1 MSRKING
8 DSVKNSLSLLFV
20 PTARGGGM
28 EINMK
33 NQAFRDF
40 ALIENEF
47 FDIEEGIASV
57 RLHFGSPD
65 EIFDVNCLSKIP
77 IFNDDFDEWLQ
88 SVFRMIPSKYQ
99 IALEIS
105 FDDMNGF
112 SREQLDDIFRKNLML
127 AARSASQSV
136 QRRNYIAVGLIGAG
150 LFSFIA
156 MMLTGKLWNDESF
169 WHEVF
174 FYFLDIATT
183 VLFWEA
189 AGILLVENREH
200 RIMAKAYWERFSSIS
215 FFETKTP

>member
-1 MSRKING
+1 MDGLMSRKING

-47 FDIEEGIASV
+47 FDIEGKIARV
-57 RLHFGSPD
+57 RLHFGRPE
-65 EIFDVNCLSKIP
+65 EIFDANCLSKIP
-77 IFNDDFDEWLQ
+77 VFNDDFDEWLQ

-105 FDDMNGF
+105 FDDMDGF
-112 SREQLDDIFRKNLML
+112 SREQMDDVFRKNLIL

-136 QRRNYIAVGLIGAG
+136 
-150 LFSFIA
+150 
-156 MMLTGKLWNDESF
+156 
-169 WHEVF
+169 
-174 FYFLDIATT
+174 
-183 VLFWEA
+183 
-189 AGILLVENREH
+189 
-200 RIMAKAYWERFSSIS
+200 
-215 FFETKTP
+215 